1 MLTIILPIALGELK
15 LSDIFARENYVFGF
29 AVIINSYKKY
39 TEPSKMIKM
48 ITAAILKYIWLA
60 PFFINTSTQ
69 KLEIGK
75 CMHKT
80 KKLKVLRIDIF
91 VSDSLLRLS

>member
-1 MLTIILPIALGELK
+1 LLTIILPIALGELK

-48 ITAAILKYIWLA
+48 ITAAILKYI
-60 PFFINTSTQ
+60 
-69 KLEIGK
+69 
-75 CMHKT
+75 
-80 KKLKVLRIDIF
+80 
-91 VSDSLLRLS
+91 